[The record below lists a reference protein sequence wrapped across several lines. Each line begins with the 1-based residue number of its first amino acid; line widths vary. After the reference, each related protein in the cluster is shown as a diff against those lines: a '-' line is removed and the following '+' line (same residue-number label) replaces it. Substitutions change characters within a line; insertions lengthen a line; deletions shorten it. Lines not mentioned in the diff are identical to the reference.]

1 MFCFFFFSF
10 LVAKRLPQFQTA
22 YLYLKQK
29 EVGRLTMFILTKAFL
44 EHFSQLWLLSHWPKF
59 CNVVLSSYEGTS
71 KVPFYS
77 VAQSG
82 LTLCDPMNCSTPGFP
97 VHHQLLELTQTH
109 VHWVSD
115 AIQASHPLSSPSPL
129 AFSFSQHQDFFQW
142 VSSLHQVAKVLGVS
156 ASASVLPMN
165 IQDWSPLGWT
175 GWISLQS
182 KGLSR
187 VFFNTTVQKHQF
199 LGAQISL

>member
-97 VHHQLLELTQTH
+97 VHYQLLELTQTH
-109 VHWVSD
+109 VRQVGD
-115 AIQASHPLSSPSPL
+115 DIQPSHPLLSPSLP
-129 AFSFSQHQDFFQW
+129 AFNLSQHQGLFQW
-142 VSSLHQVAKVLGVS
+142 VSSFHQVAKVLE
-156 ASASVLPMN
+156 
-165 IQDWSPLGWT
+165 
-175 GWISLQS
+175 LQLRHQS
-182 KGLSR
+182 FQWLFR
-187 VFFNTTVQKHQF
+187 VDFF
-199 LGAQISL
+199 